1 MRRLS
6 LCLSLTLLACP
17 KPPEN
22 EPPPEKIHTTY
33 RMLGGISMGAI
44 GGMALATSNPDK
56 VDGVAALGGPLDAAF
71 FQRFMDKFVT
81 GGFCTRE
88 ELEAIMAMPD
98 GGVMLNDPAV
108 INACAA
114 ARVEQPNQW
123 EHPND
128 FNHWHVTNNGG
139 SFDRDAYIKMM
150 TDLML
155 AYGNFFS
162 DNPDSPVAPP
172 GVPADYVL
180 RAPADLCSNPVRVE
194 GLKNAEYNP
203 DGHYTALAGCDGT
216 QPHYFCN
223 ATQEEVDFC
232 SDPANI
238 RTPLPQSQS
247 QGFADAYCASKGGAT
262 RINRDQNTLLWLQRV
277 GNVQPCLEMTTAAT
291 ILLAYDYNGNGRR
304 DYGEPIANN
313 SHERFD
319 DVGTDGCADPYENG
333 SGGCNST
340 AAATDTDLN
349 HDNYDVESNPT
360 GTEKDWIY
368 EQGEPFRDFGLDGVE
383 GSGDTG
389 EGNGVYDE
397 VAARKRLIALD
408 GRSNF
413 RKWDSAARKRFSF
426 LVDGGIHDIFN
437 LGLQARHLLS
447 GIGAVRTIGVY
458 RDFLDIPGMVDR
470 DGIFNPWNK
479 AWARNT
485 RDMAVL
491 YGKDVRS
498 DAEIAEGEGDHVGT
512 AAQAVERFE
521 VLFNWLANSWPTAPK
536 PEASVTSSPGVQ
548 RYETYDSAVLG
559 AKWEYSVALPPGY
572 DDPENADARYPV
584 AYLLH
589 GYGMEPSGFSAV
601 TLVSD
606 NYVASDLKLR
616 PMIYVFPNGRCCFIN
631 KNTGAKDCRNV
642 DDQGVDIDA
651 DPAWERECRA
661 GTFWVN
667 SVGLTSAG
675 GSRYGDAMFELM
687 DYIDTKYRTMKPADV
702 EAR

>member
-1 MRRLS
+1 M
-6 LCLSLTLLACP
+6 
-17 KPPEN
+17 
-22 EPPPEKIHTTY
+22 I
-33 RMLGGISMGAI
+33 GGVSMGAI
-44 GGMALATSNPDK
+44 GSMALSTSNPDK

-88 ELEAIMAMPD
+88 ELEAILAQPD
-98 GGVMLNDPAV
+98 GGVMLNDPAI

-114 ARVEQPNQW
+114 AHIEQPNQF

-162 DNPDSPVAPP
+162 DNPESPIAPP
-172 GVPADYVL
+172 GVPPEYVL
-180 RAPADLCSNPVRVE
+180 HPPADLCTNPVRIE

-223 ATQEEVDFC
+223 NTQEEVDFC

-247 QGFADAYCASKGGAT
+247 QAFADTYCVAKGGAT
-262 RINRDQNTLLWLQRV
+262 RIDRDDNTLLWLERI
-277 GNVQPCLEMTTAAT
+277 GNVQPCMEMNTAAA
-291 ILLAYDYNGNGRR
+291 ILVAYDYNNNGRR
-304 DYGEPIANN
+304 DYGEPVANN

-319 DVGTDGCADPYENG
+319 DFGTDGCADAYENG
-333 SGGCNST
+333 SGGCNTSPAT
-340 AAATDTDLN
+340 TDTDLN
-349 HDNYDVESNPT
+349 GDNYDVENNPT
-360 GTEKDWIY
+360 GTEKNWIY
-368 EQGEPFRDFGLDGVE
+368 DEGEPFRDFGLDGVQ
-383 GSGDTG
+383 GSGDSG
-389 EGNGVYDE
+389 EGNGAYDQ

-413 RKWDSAARKRFSF
+413 RKWDKTARKRFTF
-426 LVDGGIHDIFN
+426 YVDGGIHDIFN

-447 GIGAVRTIGVY
+447 AIGAVRDIGVY
-458 RDFLDIPGMVDR
+458 RDFLDIPGMKDR
-470 DGIFNPWNK
+470 DGLFNPWTRG
-479 AWARNT
+479 WTRIP

-491 YGKDVRS
+491 YGKETRTDE
-498 DAEIAEGEGDHVGT
+498 EIENGEGDHVGT
-512 AAQAVERFE
+512 VEEVASRFQAV
-521 VLFNWLANSWPTAPK
+521 FNWVANSWQVLEKPHADLNSTRSNPK
-536 PEASVTSSPGVQ
+536 
-548 RYETYDSAVLG
+548 YETYDSAVLG
-559 AKWEYSVALPPGY
+559 AKWEYSISLPPGY
-572 DDPENADARYPV
+572 NDAENAEARYPV

-589 GYGMEPSGFSAV
+589 GYGMEPSGFAEV
-601 TLVSD
+601 TILSD
-606 NYVASDLKLR
+606 NFVVGDLKLR
-616 PMIYVFPNGRCCFIN
+616 PVIYVFPNGRCCFIN
-631 KNTGAKDCRNV
+631 KDTGAKDCRNV
-642 DDQGVDIDA
+642 TPNPLSDGGVEYVDIDA
-651 DPAWERECRA
+651 DPAWQRECRA

-667 SVGLTSAG
+667 SVGTTPDG
-675 GSRYGDAMFELM
+675 GSRYGDAMWELM
-687 DYIDTKYRTMKPADV
+687 DYVDSKYRTLKPADV